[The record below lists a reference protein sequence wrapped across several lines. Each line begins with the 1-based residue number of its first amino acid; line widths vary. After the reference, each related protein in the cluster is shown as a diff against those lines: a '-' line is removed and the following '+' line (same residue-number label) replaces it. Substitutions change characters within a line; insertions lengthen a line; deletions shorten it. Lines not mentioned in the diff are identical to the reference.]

1 MTGADGAPAGRVS
14 LDAAPVIYAVEQVP
28 GYGAAV
34 DARLAAFGVMP
45 VTSEL
50 TRLECRVKPLREG
63 DTEPLADLDAF
74 VADAVTVVALTREV
88 IDRATELRARHG
100 VKTPDAIHLAA
111 AGASGCEVFLTND
124 HRLAHVPGISVEVVM
139 PEPPAS
145 GPA

>member
-1 MTGADGAPAGRVS
+1 M
-14 LDAAPVIYAVEQVP
+14 
-28 GYGAAV
+28 

-63 DTEPLADLDAF
+63 DTELLADFDAF
-74 VADAVTVVALTREV
+74 FADAVTVVALTREV
-88 IDRATELRARHG
+88 IDRATELRSRHG

-111 AGASGCEVFLTND
+111 AAASGCDVFLTND
-124 HRLAHVPGISVEVVM
+124 HRLAHVPGVTVEVIM
-139 PEPPAS
+139 PEPLTS